1 MSAHLAPVPTSD
13 LYTWRSGVE
22 SLSPAKSPCP
32 GLYGEHWQKTHVAML
47 DFLERFGA
55 QAVELGWTD
64 LELFGVHPLI
74 GTGRA
79 DHCGAL
85 VLTGRQVEAIDAKT
99 VTYGNLTYYRDVP
112 GKPQGIPIWAFKG

>member
-1 MSAHLAPVPTSD
+1 
-13 LYTWRSGVE
+13 
-22 SLSPAKSPCP
+22 
-32 GLYGEHWQKTHVAML
+32 ML

-55 QAVELGWTD
+55 QAVELGRTD
-64 LELFGVHPLI
+64 LELFGIHPVI

-99 VTYGNLTYYRDVP
+99 VTYGNLTYYRHVP
-112 GKPQGIPIWAFKG
+112 GTPQGIPIWAFKG